1 MVSKTP
7 QLPTKSRKSKIYEII
22 FESDTSAGKFF
33 DVALLCF
40 IVVSI
45 IVVLL
50 ESIQTYRDTYHLT
63 FRIIEWI
70 VTFFFLIEYLLRLY
84 SIKQP
89 LKYALSFY
97 GIIDLLA
104 ILPTFLAFVISG
116 GQSLMVI
123 RGLRLLRVFRIFK
136 LGSFM
141 AQGNIILQS
150 LNQSKGKIAIFL
162 YFILIIVLIIGS
174 LMYVIEGE
182 QNDGFDSIPTSIY
195 WAIVTLTTV
204 GYGDIT
210 PATNIGKFISALVMI
225 LGYSVIAVPTGIV
238 SASMINQARKVNG
251 QACPHCGK
259 EGHDND
265 ARFCKH
271 CGGDLSV

>member
-1 MVSKTP
+1 MVSKKP
-7 QLPTKSRKSKIYEII
+7 QLPSESRKSKIYEII
-22 FESDTSAGKFF
+22 FESDTSAGKLF

-40 IVVSI
+40 IGISI

-50 ESIQTYRDTYHLT
+50 ESIAAYRDAYHLT

-70 VTFFFLIEYLLRLY
+70 VTFFFLVEYILRLY
-84 SIKQP
+84 CVRQP
-89 LKYALSFY
+89 LKYALSLY

-104 ILPTFLAFVISG
+104 ILPSFLAFVISG

-123 RGLRLLRVFRIFK
+123 RALRLLRVFRIFK

-141 AQGNIILQS
+141 AQGNVIVQS
-150 LNQSKGKIAIFL
+150 LHQSKGKIGIFL
-162 YFILIIVLIIGS
+162 YFIVIMVLIIGA
-174 LMYVIEGE
+174 LMYVIEGD
-182 QNDGFDSIPTSIY
+182 QNEAFDSIPTSIY

-210 PATNIGKFISALVMI
+210 PVTNIGKFISALVMI
-225 LGYSVIAVPTGIV
+225 LGYAVIAVPTGIV

-251 QACPHCGK
+251 QACPHCGR

-271 CGGDLSV
+271 CGGDL